1 MGALDGKKAVVT
13 GGSRG
18 IGAASAKALA
28 AAGAEVLL
36 TWRQNRALADEVVR
50 DIRAAGGRALA
61 VELNAVAAPSVQ
73 ALAARAKQELG
84 RVDVLFNNAGDLV
97 RRTPLADCTE
107 ELYREIM
114 DVNVLSAL
122 LVTRALLE
130 LIPPGGVIVNMSSV
144 AARTGGGP
152 GAALYAAAKAAVQ
165 GLTRGWARELGP
177 RGLRV
182 FAVAPGVVETDF
194 HQRHSTPEF
203 MAQSARSS
211 LLGKIGVPDD
221 VARTVVYLASEGHGF
236 MTGVTVDINGGIAMV

>member
-36 TWRQNRALADEVVR
+36 TWRQNRALADGVVR

-73 ALAARAKQELG
+73 ALAARATQELG
-84 RVDVLFNNAGDLV
+84 RVDVLFNNVGDLV
-97 RRTPLADCTE
+97 RRTPLADCTA

-203 MAQSARSS
+203 MAQSARAS
-211 LLGKIGVPDD
+211 LVGKVGVPGD
-221 VARTVVYLASEGHGF
+221 VARTVVYLAGEGNGF
-236 MTGVTVDINGGIAMV
+236 MTGVTIDINGGIAML